1 MPFWRNNSSFTLNQP
16 DFLHIVMQSIF
27 SLAGY
32 DAFTAEHTTF
42 RRGGRFRFP
51 NGLLAPS
58 STAAPPFLPHPNPAE
73 LMPSSTGQL
82 ALDDWEKMHSPNF
95 RPLLPPDGFS
105 GRDKRRSESCR
116 PAGDPEPGGRSVG
129 SAVCGGNSSEL
140 VAHSSSNFHR
150 PVPIPRVTRYKA

>member
-1 MPFWRNNSSFTLNQP
+1 MPFWRNNSSFTLLQP
-16 DFLHIVMQSIF
+16 DFIHIVMQSIF

-32 DAFTAEHTTF
+32 EAYTAEHTTF

-95 RPLLPPDGFS
+95 RPLLPVQTGFRVATSAARRVAGLPGTRSPVGGQS
-105 GRDKRRSESCR
+105 GLRC
-116 PAGDPEPGGRSVG
+116 VG
-129 SAVCGGNSSEL
+129 ATRVSWSL
-140 VAHSSSNFHR
+140 TL
-150 PVPIPRVTRYKA
+150 PRISTGQFQSRE